1 MGTPAQEHRH
11 SEPSE
16 MLDINPRGIGID
28 AEFEQLARRLI
39 IAALG
44 FLLVLLVG
52 VVGYRVLQPDTSW
65 LDALYM
71 AVITL
76 TTVGYGEIVDPTPA
90 VRVFT
95 ITLLVSGLGV
105 AAVFATTATGLLIE
119 GYLGHI
125 FWKRRMER
133 QASRLEDHYIVCGC
147 GEAALHAVEEL
158 KAVGRGVVVV
168 AEPPDGE
175 EGLERL
181 RERLPEVPLIVGDP
195 SDDRLLESA
204 GLAQAQGLLA
214 CTESDKDNLVITLT
228 ARQSKPSLR
237 IIAQATRSEMDAK
250 LRRAGADAVVSPSL
264 IGGLRMASVLIRP
277 TVVTFLDQMLRDRDE
292 NLRVGEVSIP
302 SGSPAL
308 GRPLGE
314 LTVLDGTRALLLAL
328 KDEGGGWVYN
338 PTSDTTLL
346 DGCTLILMGTP
357 EELEK
362 VRRELRMDLSPARE
376 TNT

>member
-1 MGTPAQEHRH
+1 
-11 SEPSE
+11 
-16 MLDINPRGIGID
+16 MLDINAISVGTD
-28 AEFEQLARRLI
+28 AEFEQLARRLV
-39 IAALG
+39 IAALA
-44 FLLVLLVG
+44 FVFVLLVG

-76 TTVGYGEIVDPTPA
+76 TTVGYGEIVVPTPG

-95 ITLLVSGLGV
+95 IVLLVSGLGV
-105 AAVFATTATGLLIE
+105 AAVFATTAAGLIIE
-119 GYLGHI
+119 GYVGHV

-133 QASRLEDHYIVCGC
+133 QASRLKDHYIVCGC

-158 KAVGRGVVVV
+158 QAVRRGVVVV
-168 AEPPDGE
+168 ADPAAGE
-175 EGLERL
+175 EGVQAL
-181 RERLPEVPLIVGDP
+181 RERLADVPLIVGDP

-204 GLAQAQGLLA
+204 GLAEAQGLLA

-277 TVVTFLDQMLRDRDE
+277 TVVSFLDQMLRDRDK
-292 NLRVGEVSIP
+292 NLRVGEVAIP
-302 SGSPAL
+302 SGSSL
-308 GRPLGE
+308 LDRPLGE
-314 LTVLDGTRALLLAL
+314 LEVLGGTRALLLAL
-328 KDEGGGWVYN
+328 KDEAGGWVYN
-338 PTSDTTLL
+338 PPRDTELRQ
-346 DGCTLILMGTP
+346 GCTLILMGTP
-357 EELEK
+357 EELER
-362 VRRELRMDLSPARE
+362 VR
-376 TNT
+376 TNLGSDVTPTGT